1 MNTKNVKV
9 TMKNSKVDM
18 LRFLEAVQQDL
29 TDGDL
34 SERVQYTL
42 DNADKSKKSEVYEVV
57 EEVQSSLMTMTGDDF
72 KSEEVPAPVENEVK
86 KTLKK
91 PKDKKSAPTE
101 NEVKTAKKPKVSPA
115 TNKTEKA
122 VEKSE
127 KTDDKKVKTTPQ
139 LAGNLPIA
147 AVFPEK
153 LDVEGLG
160 VLSVASDKYKTME
173 DIATALENGKQFY
186 FVTYWT
192 KRQIKEYYYADTFC
206 TNAVK
211 EFPNDLDILEP
222 CYYCNGLKRIWT
234 NSLYTEA
241 MVYFES
247 SDIEHVEDTNPYN
260 GEKFKVRVSNGM
272 EFELY
277 ELLEQATAEE

>member
-72 KSEEVPAPVENEVK
+72 KSEEVPAPVENKVK

-91 PKDKKSAPTE
+91 PNDKKSAPTE
-101 NEVKTAKKPKVSPA
+101 NEVKTAKKPKVSPDKKA
-115 TNKTEKA
+115 KKTETT
-122 VEKSE
+122 VE
-127 KTDDKKVKTTPQ
+127 TVPQ
-139 LAGNLPIA
+139 LAGTFPIA
-147 AVFPEK
+147 TIFPK
-153 LDVEGLG
+153 TLDIEGLG
-160 VLSVASDKYKTME
+160 TLSVAPDKYKTME
-173 DIATALENGKQFY
+173 DIAKALEDGKQFY

-192 KRQIKEYYYADTFC
+192 KRHLKEFCYAETFR
-206 TNAVK
+206 TNPVK

-222 CYYCNGLKRIWT
+222 CYYCNGLKRIWA

-241 MVYFES
+241 MFMFN
-247 SDIEHVEDTNPYN
+247 SDNVEHVEDTNPYS

-277 ELLEQATAEE
+277 ELVNSAE

>member
-9 TMKNSKVDM
+9 TMKNSKADM
-18 LRFLEAVQQDL
+18 LRFLEAVQSDIRDKDI
-29 TDGDL
+29 T
-34 SERVQYTL
+34 ERVQYTL
-42 DNADKSKKSEVYEVV
+42 DNAEKSKKSEVFEVV
-57 EEVQSSLMTMTGDDF
+57 EEVQTYLVSTMTGDDF
-72 KSEEVPAPVENEVK
+72 KSEEVPVPTENEVK

-115 TNKTEKA
+115 PKKT
-122 VEKSE
+122 EKSE
-127 KTDDKKVKTTPQ
+127 KKSDIKVETTPQ
-139 LAGNLPIA
+139 LAGAFPIA
-147 AVFPEK
+147 KVFPKTLE
-153 LDVEGLG
+153 VEGIG
-160 VLSVASDKYKTME
+160 TLSVAPDKYKSME

-192 KRQIKEYYYADTFC
+192 KRQLKEFCYSDTFR

-222 CYYCNGLKRIWT
+222 CYYCNGLNRIWA

-241 MVYFES
+241 MLMFEA

-277 ELLEQATAEE
+277 ELVESGETTTEK